1 MHTSRATDSATL
13 DRRRSRNMQW
23 ALSKRLLAEKTV
35 FDVNED
41 TVKEYQNPRLRE
53 KTAPKSINEEVGFLL
68 RIMDVPGDIL
78 RVRLRKKKLLKL
90 KTRGGIGKAY
100 EPDEKVRLIEQAKR
114 ARSPHIY
121 PALML
126 ALNTGMRDAEMKR
139 LTWRQLNFEKRY
151 LAVGQSKTVA
161 GEDRTIP
168 LNSALY
174 ETLKPY
180 ADWYALRFGEIRP
193 EWYVFPFGRPRPYD
207 PTRPVTALKTAWRNL
222 RKKAKVSGRW
232 HDNRHT
238 LDHRARRGRRERS
251 DDHGHRGPRV
261 KADVEAL

>member
-1 MHTSRATDSATL
+1 MHLGDSMKQTVWCSVIPL
-13 DRRRSRNMQW
+13 RSRVREIADASLASYRLRNPRSTTF
-23 ALSKRLLAEKTV
+23 AEYAVGLIKRLLAEKTL

-100 EPDEKVRLIEQAKR
+100 EPDEKVRLIEQAKQ

-161 GEDRTIP
+161 GEGRTIP

-180 ADWYALRFGEIRP
+180 ADWYALRFGEI
-193 EWYVFPFGRPRPYD
+193 
-207 PTRPVTALKTAWRNL
+207 L
-222 RKKAKVSGRW
+222 
-232 HDNRHT
+232 NR
-238 LDHRARRGRRERS
+238 
-251 DDHGHRGPRV
+251 
-261 KADVEAL
+261 